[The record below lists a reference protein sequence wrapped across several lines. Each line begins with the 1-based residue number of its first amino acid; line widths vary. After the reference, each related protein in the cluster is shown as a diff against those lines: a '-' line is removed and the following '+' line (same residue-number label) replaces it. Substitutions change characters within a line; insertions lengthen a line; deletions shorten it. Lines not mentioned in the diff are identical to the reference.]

1 MRIVTAGM
9 MMLAT
14 AGALHAQE
22 PSAGVLPQ
30 IKVVTGGTF
39 GFISEQLVGG
49 IPVKGAPYSAQAVT
63 ETTQTLADGN
73 RIVQKSTA
81 MVYRDSLGR
90 ERREET
96 LRGIGSFTPQGNPP
110 QIISI
115 SDPVAGVN
123 YSLDSREHV
132 ATKLPA
138 PPPLLPQGGAEQK
151 LKIVNKAGVTSTGNA
166 SPVMIYKAGPNAN
179 AAPKIEQLGWRL
191 IEGVQAEG
199 TRTTIT
205 IPAGQI
211 GNDRPL
217 DIVDEQWRS
226 PDLQVIVSSKH
237 SDPRFGE
244 TAYSLTNISRAEP
257 PATLF
262 QVPPD
267 YTIHDKIPVDIL
279 EKLGNLQRKVERK
292 LPQ

>member
-14 AGALHAQE
+14 AAALHAQE

-123 YSLDSREHV
+123 YSLNSREHV

-138 PPPLLPQGGAEQK
+138 PPLLPQGGAEQK
-151 LKIVNKAGVTSTGNA
+151 LKIVTKPGVTSTGNA
-166 SPVMIYKAGPNAN
+166 
-179 AAPKIEQLGWRL
+179 
-191 IEGVQAEG
+191 
-199 TRTTIT
+199 
-205 IPAGQI
+205 
-211 GNDRPL
+211 
-217 DIVDEQWRS
+217 
-226 PDLQVIVSSKH
+226 
-237 SDPRFGE
+237 
-244 TAYSLTNISRAEP
+244 
-257 PATLF
+257 
-262 QVPPD
+262 
-267 YTIHDKIPVDIL
+267 
-279 EKLGNLQRKVERK
+279 
-292 LPQ
+292 